1 MKGCLTTVPKSYF
14 VSLPHWWLRGLKD
27 KGPANLKSS
36 LFSAHCGCPCLTWW
50 LGARVFSCWLQE
62 EDAGPVWMRCAFS
75 LCPPQSLWFAT
86 ALFDIRSQLF
96 ALLAKLVARLKK
108 KKSHLLPEEIR
119 PTVLLTVPFWVGYDK
134 LNSLTLVAIQK
145 MFCLW
150 YSDWFGVLAINDCI
164 FK

>member
-1 MKGCLTTVPKSYF
+1 MGWLNPGPKQSFCYLAML
-14 VSLPHWWLRGLKD
+14 VAQGIEEM
-27 KGPANLKSS
+27 GQANLKSS

-50 LGARVFSCWLQE
+50 LGALVFSCWLQE

-75 LCPPQSLWFAT
+75 LCPPQST

-96 ALLAKLVARLKK
+96 ALLAQFVARLKK
-108 KKSHLLPEEIR
+108 EKSHQLPEVIR

-150 YSDWFGVLAINDCI
+150 YSHWFGVLAMNDCVL
-164 FK
+164 K